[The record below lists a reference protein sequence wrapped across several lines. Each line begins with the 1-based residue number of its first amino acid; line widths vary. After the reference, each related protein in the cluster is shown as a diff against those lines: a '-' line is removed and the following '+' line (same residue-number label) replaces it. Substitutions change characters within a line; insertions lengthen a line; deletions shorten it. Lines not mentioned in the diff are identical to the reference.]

1 VFAQQRPSPDVT
13 GDRRPVPDDTHT
25 PPDPAEER
33 ALIERACAGDRFAIG
48 ALYDLHNE
56 RIYRFILFRV
66 NGNHSD
72 AEDITAEVFIRMVE
86 YLPRYEW
93 KGVPFQAWL
102 FRIAATQVVSHYR
115 RPSNRASTPIEDM
128 DVADPHAGPDAL
140 VDHRLTLKDV
150 YEAAKKLP
158 EAQRRVI
165 ELRFGSDL
173 SVRETAQILNK
184 SENNVKVLQHKA
196 LERLKKLLRNDNK

>member
-1 VFAQQRPSPDVT
+1 MT
-13 GDRRPVPDDTHT
+13 GDRRPVPDDTPT

-48 ALYDLHNE
+48 ALYDLHVD

-72 AEDITAEVFIRMVE
+72 AEDITADVFIRMVE

-93 KGVPFQAWL
+93 KGVAFQAWL
-102 FRIAATQVVSHYR
+102 FRIATNQVVSHYR
-115 RPSNRASTPIEDM
+115 KPGNRAGTPIDDM
-128 DVADPHAGPDAL
+128 EVADPHAGPDAL

-196 LERLKKLLRNDNK
+196 LERLKKLLRTDH

>member
-1 VFAQQRPSPDVT
+1 MSEQSP
-13 GDRRPVPDDTHT
+13 T

-33 ALIERACAGDRFAIG
+33 ALIERASAGDRFAIG
-48 ALYDLHNE
+48 TLYDLHID
-56 RIYRFILFRV
+56 RIYRFILYRV

-102 FRIAATQVVSHYR
+102 FRIASTQVVSHFR
-115 RPSNRASTPIEDM
+115 RPGNRASTPIDDM
-128 DVADPHAGPDAL
+128 EFADPHAGPEAL
-140 VDHRLTLKDV
+140 VDHRLTLNDV

-173 SVRETAQILNK
+173 SVRETAQVLNK

-196 LERLKKLLRNDNK
+196 LERLKKLLRNDR